1 MAERSGCGLSRPPGF
16 TREGWSLRA
25 ARPLT
30 ISHHAVLG
38 PARPPTAEE
47 LTELPGDC
55 SITELQTPAATL
67 GWAVPSRYLPRAL
80 EGLHDQP
87 ADVPAA
93 GELQSNINTADE

>member
-67 GWAVPSRYLPRAL
+67 GWPSPPVTFRGLSRACT
-80 EGLHDQP
+80 
-87 ADVPAA
+87 AS
-93 GELQSNINTADE
+93 LQTHQLRGSCGAISIR